1 MDYTSSDGKL
11 TLPVIELDNDKDRYK
26 RVSGKACPLSY
37 QQIIDL
43 ISTLDD
49 DLDDDEFV
57 ELFDKYAAHCL
68 SEGIKTM
75 EASTRE
81 AISGEETSS
90 VESVAQRSDN

>member
-11 TLPVIELDNDKDRYK
+11 TLPVIELDNDKERYR

-43 ISTLDD
+43 ISTWDD

-68 SEGIKTM
+68 SEGLKTM
-75 EASTRE
+75 ETGS
-81 AISGEETSS
+81 EETTSIDT
-90 VESVAQRSDN
+90 VAHPSDN